1 MATRNKK
8 WLSFEPKLLDFID
21 DEIREVFGTKTEMAK
36 ALKQCFD
43 ISGIKTS
50 IAVIMYDLSYGGCAS
65 ERAIVYGIVFGRWGY
80 NHE

>member
-1 MATRNKK
+1 MNKNTKK

-21 DEIREVFGTKTEMAK
+21 NEIRDVFGTKTEMVK

-43 ISGIKTS
+43 IAGIKTS
-50 IAVIMYDLSYGGCAS
+50 ITVIMYDLSYGGCAS
-65 ERAIVYGIVFGRWGY
+65 ERAIVYGIVFRRWGY